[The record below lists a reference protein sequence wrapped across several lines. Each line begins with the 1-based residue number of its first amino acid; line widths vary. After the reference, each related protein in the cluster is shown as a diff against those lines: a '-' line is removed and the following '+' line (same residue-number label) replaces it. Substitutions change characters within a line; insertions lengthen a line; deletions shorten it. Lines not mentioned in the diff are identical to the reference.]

1 MTGLRFET
9 LGQIMKLLLVTPY
22 SLVREHAGSV
32 GRGTFAIL
40 MQKCFAV
47 CICWTARCLLAQQD
61 SIYCPPSR
69 PRQTTCSCITAFIGG
84 VHVCVWSGFEARLTG
99 FTSFHRNTE
108 AAVQQFVTTEQCSA

>member
-40 MQKCFAV
+40 MRKCFAV
-47 CICWTARCLLAQQD
+47 GIGWTARCLLAQD

-69 PRQTTCSCITAFIGG
+69 PRQTCSCITAFIGG
-84 VHVCVWSGFEARLTG
+84 VHVRVWYGFEARLTG
-99 FTSFHRNTE
+99 FTSFHCNTE
-108 AAVQQFVTTEQCSA
+108 APVRQFVTTEQYSA